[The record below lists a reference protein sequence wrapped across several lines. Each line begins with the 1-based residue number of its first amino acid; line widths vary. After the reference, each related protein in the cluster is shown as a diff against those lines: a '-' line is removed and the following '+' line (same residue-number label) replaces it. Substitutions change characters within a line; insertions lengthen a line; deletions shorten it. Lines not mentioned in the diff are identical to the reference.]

1 MNMLMR
7 FFQRFSSPKALEST
21 SALAYR
27 IQREQELLPFDL
39 LGRSLS
45 YNPYPPRFK
54 EIFPTLDSPRGLLV
68 KGFVFDE
75 LESIVAHIHA
85 HKAQIIVLDIARDSS
100 ANPSGE
106 GLECIGYLR
115 HYTTALI
122 VLKDSFIDPYQI
134 LQAVVY
140 GADGVVLDSS
150 SRGHKALLEFAFRL
164 NCMSFCVIATLKEI
178 KQAVLAKTEGFFID
192 DGVYDEF
199 ATLLPK
205 SKCICHYV
213 GADAPKRASTSA
225 DFMCV
230 QV

>member
-1 MNMLMR
+1 MNALMR
-7 FFQRFSSPKALEST
+7 LFQRFSSPKVLEST
-21 SALAYR
+21 SALAAR
-27 IQREQELLPFDL
+27 IHFEQELLPFDL

-54 EIFPTLDSPRGLLV
+54 EIFPTLDSPRGVLV

-75 LESIVAHIHA
+75 LESIIATLQTQRA
-85 HKAQIIVLDIARDSS
+85 NIIVLDLARDSE

-115 HYTTALI
+115 HYTNALI
-122 VLKDSFIDPYQI
+122 VLKDSFIAPYQI

-140 GADGVVLDSS
+140 GADGIVLDRDSK
-150 SRGHKALLEFAFRL
+150 GHKELLEFAFRL
-164 NCMSFCVIATLKEI
+164 NCMGFYMIKTLKDI
-178 KQAVLAKTEGFFID
+178 KSAVLAKAQGVFVD
-192 DGVYDEF
+192 DSVYDE
-199 ATLLPK
+199 LVSLIPQ
-205 SKCICHYV
+205 SKCICHFV
-213 GADAPKRASTSA
+213 PKDRIATRA

>member
-85 HKAQIIVLDIARDSS
+85 HKAQIIVLDMARDSS

-115 HYTTALI
+115 HYTNALI

-150 SRGHKALLEFAFRL
+150 SKRHKELLGFAFRL
-164 NCMSFCVIATLKEI
+164 NCMSFCVITTLREI

-205 SKCICHYV
+205 SKCICHLV
-213 GADAPKRASTSA
+213 PKDKDYRATRA
-225 DFMCV
+225 DFICV
-230 QV
+230 QR